1 MEVLI
6 TYFLKYLLAP
16 FLVAAILLMM
26 NGIKAIKKQLKFKNV
41 IVYILI
47 TGLLL
52 GIPGCL
58 SILKDEFVWGG
69 VFIVNVLY
77 LFLGCLFAYTMNNN
91 VARKIGVD
99 GNMVSQVLIMLIC
112 GLLGGW
118 IHFLLFEKL
127 GGMPYAPWS
136 MLSVIW
142 YTLPFLTLLSLRAF
156 HKIPPPLYELWS
168 FGQSGFN
175 RNQWDNTDNFQA
187 IPVKVRIKRRQEDEE
202 YASLTVRLQDNI
214 SLGDWFN
221 WLVEDQNR
229 RSPMHQIDVNDSSV
243 NAGWIFYTTRWINY
257 PLFIRVLNPEQDRR
271 ENAIRKNQIIY
282 IKRIIVEE
290 SKAHET
296 D

>member
-1 MEVLI
+1 M
-6 TYFLKYLLAP
+6 
-16 FLVAAILLMM
+16 
-26 NGIKAIKKQLKFKNV
+26 
-41 IVYILI
+41 
-47 TGLLL
+47 

-69 VFIVNVLY
+69 VFIGNALY
-77 LFLGCLFAYTMNNN
+77 LFLGCLFTYTMNNN
-91 VARKIGVD
+91 VARRIGVD
-99 GNMVSQVLIMLIC
+99 GNVASQVLVMLVC

-127 GGMPYAPWS
+127 GGMPYASWS
-136 MLSVIW
+136 MLSVVW

-156 HKIPPPLYELWS
+156 HKIPPPLYGLWS
-168 FGQSGFN
+168 FSQSGFN

-187 IPVKVRIKRRQEDEE
+187 IPVKVRIKRSQEDEE

-257 PLFIRVLNPEQDRR
+257 PLFIRVLNPEQDRKD
-271 ENAIRKNQIIY
+271 NAIKKNQIIY

-296 D
+296 N